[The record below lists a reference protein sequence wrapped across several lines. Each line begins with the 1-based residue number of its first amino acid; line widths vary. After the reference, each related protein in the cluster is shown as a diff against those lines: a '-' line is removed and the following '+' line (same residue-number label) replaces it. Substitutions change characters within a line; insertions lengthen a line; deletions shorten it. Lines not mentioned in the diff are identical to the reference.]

1 MVRDVFV
8 YSSEMKF
15 LRQNILSMITIAVF
29 AICAAVVEGS
39 FVYDYGNSFDAVQ
52 VSDGASHDLLANDFA
67 GEPLFLSR
75 ETTSEAVLLT
85 RRPGQQTLS
94 RTFRSS
100 NFQGFGGRD
109 SGFSRRAAAPAGIH
123 STPRIT
129 AHNGFPTP
137 LAYQAPKDYYVFT
150 LKRILC

>member
-1 MVRDVFV
+1 
-8 YSSEMKF
+8 MKF
-15 LRQNILSMITIAVF
+15 LRQNILSMIAVAVF
-29 AICAAVVEGS
+29 AIGAAVVEGS
-39 FVYDYGNSFDAVQ
+39 FVYDYGNSSDAVQ

-67 GEPLFLSR
+67 GERLFLSR

-94 RTFRSS
+94 RTFRSG

-109 SGFSRRAAAPAGIH
+109 SGFSRRATAPAGIH
-123 STPRIT
+123 STPRT
-129 AHNGFPTP
+129 NAHNGFPTP

-150 LKRILC
+150 LQRILC